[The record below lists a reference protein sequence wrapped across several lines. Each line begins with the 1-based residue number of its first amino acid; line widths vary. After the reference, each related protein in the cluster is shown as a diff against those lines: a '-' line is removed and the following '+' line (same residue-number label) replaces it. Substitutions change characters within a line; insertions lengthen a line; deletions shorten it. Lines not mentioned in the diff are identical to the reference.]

1 MQSAFLIALA
11 AIFLSPAVAQNCP
24 MPPVLQPLPP
34 GINMFSDQ
42 QEADLG
48 DAMAE
53 QIAPRLTII
62 ENDALTIYL
71 RALGNRLV
79 QHLPPSNFNFRFYLV
94 DLPEPN
100 AFSIAGGRVYV
111 SRKLIIFAH
120 SEDELAG
127 VLAHELGHIMT
138 HQSAIYMT
146 RRLREVLG
154 IAQVGDRTDVFTKYH
169 QYLENYRR
177 KPSKGESEQK
187 EQSAADQ
194 VGLYT
199 AFRSGYSPQSFVEIL
214 DRTEQTH
221 GQTGSWI
228 SDLFGA
234 TKPGQR
240 RLREAMRNMGTLSP
254 ACADPRSTATND
266 AFVKWKDQIAAYS
279 DTGGQE
285 TLPGLVFRNA
295 LQPRLRP
302 DVSNLR
308 FSPDG
313 KYILAQDEGGI
324 HILTRAPLAVL
335 FYVPAPDAHNAEF
348 TPDSRSFVFYT
359 RSYRVETW
367 SIPDQTRTSVYEI
380 AFREVCMQSALS
392 YDGKT
397 LACLDGERDLLLV
410 DVATSTTFLT
420 KKQFY
425 APSYAEALFL
435 WLQVILKDQWEDYEF
450 VQMKFSP
457 DDHYFLAGHAGSHV
471 TFDLTRKQEISL
483 PGSIKD
489 HIADGFAFLGTDQIV
504 MVNAGSPEKS
514 PILRFPSG
522 ERVDQLPL
530 GRGLHMRAAA
540 RGPYLFVGP
549 LKEQPLGLLNVSTR
563 KLPIS
568 FKRTTADVYDDILVN
583 ERLDGEIALY
593 PVGKSDPT
601 EVITLP
607 EARLG
612 KLRAAAISPDLDWI
626 AVSNR
631 SRAAVWNVAANVRTQ
646 HIRGFQ
652 GAWFSDSDVLYADFA
667 KQQNLPRSIAAISP
681 VGKSTSQTFQL
692 DDIVASQRGAFLLVT
707 TPKGKGDFSDVDVEV
722 RDITT
727 NKALW
732 SHHFAHEL
740 PGLSF
745 NSQAST
751 VLMGWSVAAAGGHE
765 RLQAYPDIRSQ
776 ASKEDYLFELVDL
789 RQGAAMGKLL
799 VKTNKRSVRL
809 EGSVSDGDWV
819 VLSAEGS
826 QILTFSLSN
835 GVERGRYFGTAPEV
849 IASAKLLALEKDAK
863 ELDLYDLESQQ
874 LKRKYVFSD
883 PIALKRVSND
893 GKRIFVLTTSQT
905 AYLLDTTSEE

>member
-1 MQSAFLIALA
+1 
-11 AIFLSPAVAQNCP
+11 
-24 MPPVLQPLPP
+24 
-34 GINMFSDQ
+34 MFSDQ

-62 ENDALTIYL
+62 ENDALTMYL

-79 QHLPPSNFNFRFYLV
+79 QHLPPSNLNFRFYLV
-94 DLPEPN
+94 ELPEPN

-154 IAQVGDRTDVFTKYH
+154 ITQVGDRTDVFTKYH

-240 RLREAMRNMGTLSP
+240 RLREAMRNMGTLPP

-266 AFVKWKDQIAAYS
+266 AFAKWKDQIAAYT
-279 DTGGQE
+279 DTGGRE

-359 RSYRVETW
+359 RSYRVEIW
-367 SIPDQTRTSVYEI
+367 NIPDQTRTSVFEI
-380 AFREVCMQSALS
+380 AFREFCMQSALS

-397 LACLDGERDLLLV
+397 LACLDGERDLLLI
-410 DVATSTTFLT
+410 DVAASTAFLT

-425 APSYAEALFL
+425 APSYAEAFFL

-471 TFDLTRKQEISL
+471 TFDLARRQEISL

-549 LKEQPLGLLNVSTR
+549 LKEQPLGLLNVST
-563 KLPIS
+563 KTLPIS

-593 PVGKSDPT
+593 QVGKSDPT

-652 GAWFSDSDVLYADFA
+652 GAWFSDSNLLYADFA
-667 KQQNLPRSIAAISP
+667 KQQNLPRSIAAIP
-681 VGKSTSQTFQL
+681 PAGKSTSQTFQL
-692 DDIVASQRGAFLLVT
+692 GDIAASQRGAFLLVT

-722 RDITT
+722 GDVTT

-732 SHHFAHEL
+732 LHHFAHEL

-745 NSQAST
+745 NSRAST

-765 RLQAYPDIRSQ
+765 RLQAYPEIKSQ
-776 ASKEDYLFELVDL
+776 ANKDDYLFELIDL
-789 RQGAAMGKLL
+789 HQGAATGKLL

-835 GVERGRYFGTAPEV
+835 GVERGRYFGTTPEV

-893 GKRIFVLTTSQT
+893 GKRILVLTTSQT
-905 AYLLDTTSEE
+905 AYLLDTTNDE